1 MEWAGLTCSDVCW
14 WVGDMM
20 QKKRKKGKKLAVFGT
35 IPDFHS
41 VQMLSVGGG
50 GCSCYGDVVGG
61 REGSANRSKSTRV
74 N

>member
-20 QKKRKKGKKLAVFGT
+20 QKKKKRKKLFGT

-41 VQMLSVGGG
+41 VQMLGGWG
-50 GCSCYGDVVGG
+50 GCSCYGDMVGG
-61 REGSANRSKSTRV
+61 RVSQ
-74 N
+74 